1 MDPMYLADVEAFRG
15 VGPRAEAIERMRA
28 AGQPIP
34 QIMHLFAFKPD
45 RTDHLAAFTQ
55 GVMRGPSPLS
65 PGQRE
70 LIAALTSK
78 LNQCLFWI
86 GSHAAVAAELLG
98 DRELVAS
105 VLAGDENEA
114 ISGKDRALYMFV
126 RKMVHDSLSIG
137 PDDVAAAHAEG
148 WTDEALYDAIS
159 VVALFQF
166 YNAWIDATGVRDM
179 SALGY
184 EMSGKRL
191 STQGYVMR

>member
-1 MDPMYLADVEAFRG
+1 
-15 VGPRAEAIERMRA
+15 
-28 AGQPIP
+28 
-34 QIMHLFAFKPD
+34 
-45 RTDHLAAFTQ
+45 
-55 GVMRGPSPLS
+55 
-65 PGQRE
+65 
-70 LIAALTSK
+70 
-78 LNQCLFWI
+78 
-86 GSHAAVAAELLG
+86 
-98 DRELVAS
+98 VAS